1 MRKFEKIND
10 SCCSFGNNC
19 HCLKRIIISA
29 APATYTIA
37 GAVFVRLSKDLKND
51 CAKWLSQFLISRGY

>member
-19 HCLKRIIISA
+19 HCRKRIIISA

-37 GAVFVRLSKDLKND
+37 GAVFVRLSKDLNK
-51 CAKWLSQFLISRGY
+51 